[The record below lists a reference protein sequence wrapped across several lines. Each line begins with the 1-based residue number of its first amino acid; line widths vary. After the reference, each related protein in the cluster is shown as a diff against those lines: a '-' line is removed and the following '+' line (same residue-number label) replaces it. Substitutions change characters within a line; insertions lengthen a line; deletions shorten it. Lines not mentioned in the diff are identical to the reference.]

1 MLLLLK
7 YIQIPSVIGCF
18 YIQTAAEASQ
28 PFEAVMEKRRA
39 AVEQFSPLIE
49 IEKYTYSVVYMVTK
63 NHPCFHMLLY
73 ITWIQLFSFVL
84 FCDIHRVNNIQHPP
98 AGGIYSSLLITK

>member
-7 YIQIPSVIGCF
+7 YIQILSVLGCF

-49 IEKYTYSVVYMVTK
+49 K
-63 NHPCFHMLLY
+63 
-73 ITWIQLFSFVL
+73 
-84 FCDIHRVNNIQHPP
+84 
-98 AGGIYSSLLITK
+98 